1 MFENTPYYL
10 RIFEKN
16 MGFDLE
22 QMELL
27 TNNKTFTSC
36 NKVIFEWLQIYWIG
50 FCSLALLEGQTIMA
64 SSWFD
69 ELLFL
74 CFFQFLDLRIV
85 FLFPSTILPPA
96 FVNRSFALGISLD
109 QSSHHRA
116 LTGDPTQEPCWKKN
130 RSGYPSFHRRV
141 PVLRWFL
148 GWFPEI
154 LFSFFFKWIYY
165 VWTWGFSS
173 SNLWNC

>member
-69 ELLFL
+69 ELLVPGFANCFSFSINHFTPSICQSKFCLRNQLGSKQSPSWFDWRSNPGTLLNKKTDPVTPLSIGGSVL
-74 CFFQFLDLRIV
+74 C
-85 FLFPSTILPPA
+85 
-96 FVNRSFALGISLD
+96 
-109 QSSHHRA
+109 
-116 LTGDPTQEPCWKKN
+116 
-130 RSGYPSFHRRV
+130 
-141 PVLRWFL
+141 WFL
-148 GWFPEI
+148 GSFPEI
-154 LFSFFFKWIYY
+154 LLFFNGYIMFEREVFLPPPTCESAIYK
-165 VWTWGFSS
+165 
-173 SNLWNC
+173 

>member
-1 MFENTPYYL
+1 MYRIHTKDITNLGYKMFENTPYYL

-27 TNNKTFTSC
+27 TNNKTFTSS

-50 FCSLALLEGQTIMA
+50 FCSLAFLEGQTIMA
-64 SSWFD
+64 SSCFD

-74 CFFQFLDLRIV
+74 FFFQFLDLRIV
-85 FLFPSTILPPA
+85 FLFPSTISPPA

-109 QSSHHRA
+109 KNNHHRG
-116 LTGDPTQEPCWKKN
+116 LTGDPSQEPCDREKN

-141 PVLRWFL
+141 CFTAD
-148 GWFPEI
+148 
-154 LFSFFFKWIYY
+154 S
-165 VWTWGFSS
+165 
-173 SNLWNC
+173 